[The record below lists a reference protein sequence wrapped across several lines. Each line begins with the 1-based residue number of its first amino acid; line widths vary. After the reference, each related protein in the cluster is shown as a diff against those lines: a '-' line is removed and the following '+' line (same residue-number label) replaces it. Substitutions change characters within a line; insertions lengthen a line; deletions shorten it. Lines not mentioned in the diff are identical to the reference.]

1 MKIKMPQ
8 FKKNMS
14 HPNFI
19 IGAFSFLLLLAGVL
33 LSGNN
38 FMFGGYMMAAAFALG
53 FIHWIWSMVNVF
65 TDHNLDK
72 RSKMFWTIMV
82 IILPPLGGMYYY
94 AMKRKNVQM

>member
-8 FKKNMS
+8 FKKNIS

-19 IGAFSFLLLLAGVL
+19 IGAFSFLLLLAGAL

-53 FIHWIWSMVNVF
+53 FIHWIWRWLMC
-65 TDHNLDK
+65 LLI
-72 RSKMFWTIMV
+72 TILIKEV
-82 IILPPLGGMYYY
+82 KCSGQLWLSFFRPWVVYYY
-94 AMKRKNVQM
+94 IMKRKNVQL